1 MQQFKAGMGKYK
13 LYWVTGK
20 VVGQVKY
27 ATTTVS
33 GRGGGTSYGGTGSSS
48 VAISSSSTVH
58 NDIFLVDSNGR
69 EHSFQLSNFNVAC
82 REGNQL
88 TVIWAIRKGK
98 KEGLYIAVL
107 NHTTSQKVFDSPALE
122 KMFLSWS
129 GILFLI
135 LWFWVLYSYTG
146 IFWSILIWCITLP
159 IIAKVIKR
167 IAKSRANRFKSNFK
181 FEDFQKECMNQ

>member
-1 MQQFKAGMGKYK
+1 MQELKAGTGTYN

-20 VVGQVKY
+20 VVGQGKY

-33 GRGGGTSYGGTGSSS
+33 GGGGGGAYSRVT
-48 VAISSSSTVH
+48 ISSSTPIH
-58 NDIFLVDSNGR
+58 NDIFLVDSNR
-69 EHSFQLSNFNVAC
+69 QVHSFQLSNFNIAC

-88 TVIWAIRKGK
+88 TVICAIRKGK

-107 NHTTSQKVFDSPALE
+107 NHTTSQKVFDSPALG

-135 LWFWVLYSYTG
+135 LWFWILYSYTG
-146 IFWSILIWCITLP
+146 IFWSILIWCITIP

-181 FEDFQKECMNQ
+181 FEDFQKEFMNQ